1 MLLAL
6 PFGIGIGLSLGMLG
20 SGGSILLVPVL
31 VYVVGQDAHQAAT
44 ASLVMVTVAALAGG
58 VGQGVKHNVCWRH
71 AALFGAAAVPGI
83 LAGTAVGEVM
93 SEEVLLVAFG
103 ILMLAAAYAT
113 VHKQGAE
120 AREDAGPGCP
130 AICFGKEAPLA
141 ATVGFVTGL
150 LGVGG
155 GFVVVPVLALALGFR
170 MRHAV
175 GTSLVV
181 IALTGVIGAAAH
193 LAAGRSVDVELTIAM
208 TAAMVVGALAGV
220 RLGQHVAEAGIARAF
235 AGLTGAVGAYLI
247 VSSAL
252 LGGPPG

>member
-1 MLLAL
+1 
-6 PFGIGIGLSLGMLG
+6 MLG

-44 ASLVMVTVAALAGG
+44 ASLVIVTIAALAGG
-58 VGQGVKHNVCWRH
+58 IGQAVKDNVCWRH
-71 AALFGAAAVPGI
+71 AGLFVAAAVPGI
-83 LAGTAVGEVM
+83 LAGTAVGEAV
-93 SEEVLLVAFG
+93 SAEVLLIAFG

-113 VHKQGAE
+113 ARKQGVD
-120 AREDAGPGCP
+120 ARQGSGAGCP
-130 AICFGKEAPLA
+130 AICFGKEASLA

-175 GTSLVV
+175 GTSLAV

-193 LAAGRSVDVELTIAM
+193 LAAGRSIDADLTIAM
-208 TAAMVVGALAGV
+208 TAAMVVGALAGI
-220 RLGQHVAEAGIARAF
+220 RLGQHVGEVGIARAF